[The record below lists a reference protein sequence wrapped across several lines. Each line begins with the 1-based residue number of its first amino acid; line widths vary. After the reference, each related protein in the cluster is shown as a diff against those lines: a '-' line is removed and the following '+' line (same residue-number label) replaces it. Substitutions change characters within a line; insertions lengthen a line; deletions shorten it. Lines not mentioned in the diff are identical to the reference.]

1 MSDNSQ
7 FDTDTRAA
15 MVSDRVATIELL
27 RHGAVREIERR
38 VVRGQLDTG
47 LSDVG
52 MREQAALVAR
62 FTAQP
67 VARVVSSDLP
77 RCAGLAVELGKR
89 LGLEVEFAPALREQ
103 SLGQWEGR
111 TWQELQVADTER
123 TRDYW
128 RDFVH
133 TEPPGGESF
142 LAMTQ
147 RVQAWFDAEYE
158 ALLGQT
164 TVLVTHVGPIRAL
177 VCRALGIDVAES
189 LRLAPATGS
198 RTRLLCSEAGAVLEV
213 FGERPA

>member
-1 MSDNSQ
+1 MSDNRQ
-7 FDTDTRAA
+7 FDAATRAA
-15 MVSDRVATIELL
+15 MVSDRVATVELL
-27 RHGAVREIERR
+27 RHGAVREVERR

-47 LSDVG
+47 LSDAG

-62 FTAQP
+62 FATQP
-67 VARVVSSDLP
+67 ASRLVSSDLP
-77 RCAGLAVELGKR
+77 RCAGMAVELGSR
-89 LGLEVEFAPALREQ
+89 LGIEVELVPALREQ
-103 SLGQWEGR
+103 SLGRWEGR
-111 TWQELQVADTER
+111 TWQELQVADAER

-133 TEPPGGESF
+133 TEPPGGETF
-142 LAMTQ
+142 LAMTE
-147 RVQAWFDAEYE
+147 RVQGWFDAEYD
-158 ALLGQT
+158 ALLDRT

-177 VCRALGIDVAES
+177 VCRALGIDVAQS